1 MATTSLSQLV
11 TAEELRALL
20 GVSSKELKDATIDLP
35 IYWKQ
40 VKVELNAISSSLLTT
55 YDGLPDSGLSDA
67 QQRLKDAVETFAGLS
82 AAVMLAASLPQFSP
96 RTISDGKAT
105 MQRQLDAPDKTL
117 ENLQRLYSVAHDE
130 VDAAYR
136 DVAGATPTTFTFPFG
151 VSTPTTDP
159 VTG

>member
-11 TAEELRALL
+11 TVEELRALL
-20 GVSSKELKDATIDLP
+20 GVNQKELKDVTIDLP

-40 VKVELNAISSSLLTT
+40 VKVELNAISSTLLST
-55 YDGLPDSGLSDA
+55 YDALPGTGLTDKE
-67 QQRLKDAVETFAGLS
+67 QRLKDSVETFAGLS
-82 AAVMLAASLPQFSP
+82 AAILLAASLPQFSP

-117 ENLQRLYSVAHDE
+117 ENLQRLYSIAHDE

-136 DVAGATPTTFTFPFG
+136 DVASVAQAAFTFPFG
-151 VSTPTTDP
+151 VSTPSTDP